1 MSSEN
6 AEAEKP
12 NLRFDVVTALVYSV
26 LLVLC
31 TVVIQNLV
39 HGYLDQYAK
48 YVGAFIISIF
58 TFFFAMFFGS
68 IGKAVINFAMR
79 KRFLS
84 KRFVIFAVIF
94 TILICAICSSQL
106 VIWWA
111 SAIMGA
117 LGIVITFFKVLF
129 KREVKKRISAVRNM
143 ESDLRHKSFDR
154 AEDVFNKFRGK
165 R

>member
-6 AEAEKP
+6 AETEKP
-12 NLRFDVVTALVYSV
+12 SLRFDVITALIYSV

-31 TVVIQNLV
+31 TVVIQKMI
-39 HGYLDQYAK
+39 HGYLDQYAR

-58 TFFFAMFFGS
+58 TFFFAMFFGA
-68 IGKAVINFAMR
+68 IGKAIINFAMR

-84 KRFVIFAVIF
+84 KRFVIFAIIF
-94 TILICAICSSQL
+94 TILVCAICSSQL

-117 LGIVITFFKVLF
+117 LGIIITFFKVLF
-129 KREVKKRISAVRNM
+129 KRELKRRISSVREV
-143 ESDLRHKSFDR
+143 ESDIRHKSFDR